1 MATADEF
8 EPSVTLR
15 PAEFTLDEHRQ
26 LLAAIAQ
33 ARSSG
38 TTTWIKVAG
47 APIAA
52 IVPRG
57 IAEVG
62 QRQWKAETREV

>member
-1 MATADEF
+1 MPDEF
-8 EPSVTLR
+8 EPSVHLK
-15 PAEFTLDEHRQ
+15 PGEGLDFQEHRE
-26 LLAAIAQ
+26 LLVAIAQ

-38 TTTWIKVAG
+38 TTTWIKVADS
-47 APIAA
+47 PIAA

-62 QRQWKAETREV
+62 AVAWKEQTHA